1 MAEMKVS
8 MSTINIEITG
18 SGMLEIA
25 IFRRMGTEILQ
36 LTVAISLCFG
46 PGGSNRQE
54 TIIIEGCGTSVM
66 CIPTL
71 ILLHNSMVS
80 RVTVYV
86 VLCISQSFKAMLI
99 VNVDHKGVL
108 YNQIV
113 GLMQQC
119 IPKTRRV
126 LMMHNFLSLLFDT
139 GGTLLKYHARVSV
152 KEIDWIKYC
161 CNLRGVRK
169 CILVLLKQVTNT
181 FPQLIMTI
189 EKHSYGD
196 KADTGGKKAKVELC
210 AIITRAQFE
219 ELWMSMFFK
228 SVGLVGKCLNEAKV
242 DNVQIQE
249 VVLVSKSTRIPI
261 IQHLLKDYFDEK
273 KLYTSINQD
282 DSMACD
288 TTVLDAILIGNG
300 DENVQELLVVDV
312 SLLDL
317 GVETV
322 GRTIIVLISRNATNS
337 AMEEQT
343 FPTYSDHQ
351 RENAPIE
358 ELSRLNYCNW
368 HWHFYGCSIQ
378 PVIQARFNGPSN

>member
-1 MAEMKVS
+1 
-8 MSTINIEITG
+8 
-18 SGMLEIA
+18 
-25 IFRRMGTEILQ
+25 
-36 LTVAISLCFG
+36 
-46 PGGSNRQE
+46 
-54 TIIIEGCGTSVM
+54 
-66 CIPTL
+66 
-71 ILLHNSMVS
+71 
-80 RVTVYV
+80 
-86 VLCISQSFKAMLI
+86 
-99 VNVDHKGVL
+99 
-108 YNQIV
+108 
-113 GLMQQC
+113 
-119 IPKTRRV
+119 
-126 LMMHNFLSLLFDT
+126 
-139 GGTLLKYHARVSV
+139 
-152 KEIDWIKYC
+152 
-161 CNLRGVRK
+161 
-169 CILVLLKQVTNT
+169 
-181 FPQLIMTI
+181 MTI

-196 KADTGGKKAKVELC
+196 KADTGGKKAKVVELC

-228 SVGLVGKCLNEAKV
+228 SVGPVGKCLNEAKV

-351 RENAPIE
+351 RENVPIE